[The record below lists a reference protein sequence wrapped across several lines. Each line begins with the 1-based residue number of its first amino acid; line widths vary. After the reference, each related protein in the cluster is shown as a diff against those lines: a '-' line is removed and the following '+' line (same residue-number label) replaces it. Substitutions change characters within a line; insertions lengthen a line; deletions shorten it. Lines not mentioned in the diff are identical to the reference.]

1 MISLEYSDM
10 KNSLSGALLAGS
22 VSILI
27 GGVALVYAMRTG
39 LYAWRSRRWPRVTG
53 TVIKSEVVKVP
64 RRRVSNIFKPV
75 VVYTYEV
82 NGLEY
87 TNDQMGFGYDDF
99 LGNGLFNGP
108 MNAEQVAELYR
119 PGDPVSV
126 AYDPQDNSRSVL
138 KTGINK
144 GHVATAL
151 LGLFFIGFGIC
162 CFWSLLS
169 R

>member
-1 MISLEYSDM
+1 MVVGGLSL
-10 KNSLSGALLAGS
+10 
-22 VSILI
+22 VH
-27 GGVALVYAMRTG
+27 AMRTG
-39 LYAWRSRRWPRVTG
+39 FYALQSRQWPRVTG
-53 TVIKSEVVKVP
+53 TVLKSNVVKVP
-64 RRRVSNIFKPV
+64 RRRFSNIFKPA

-87 TNDQMGFGYDDF
+87 TNGQIGFGYDDF
-99 LGNGLFNGP
+99 LGDGLFNGP
-108 MNAEQVAELYR
+108 MNAELVAELYR

-126 AYDPQDNSRSVL
+126 AYDPQNNSRSVL
-138 KTGINK
+138 KRGINK

>member
-1 MISLEYSDM
+1 MEYC
-10 KNSLSGALLAGS
+10 
-22 VSILI
+22 
-27 GGVALVYAMRTG
+27 
-39 LYAWRSRRWPRVTG
+39 
-53 TVIKSEVVKVP
+53 
-64 RRRVSNIFKPV
+64 
-75 VVYTYEV
+75 
-82 NGLEY
+82 
-87 TNDQMGFGYDDF
+87 NDKMGFGFDDF
-99 LGNGLFNGP
+99 LGDGLCRGR
-108 MNAEQVAELYR
+108 MNAEEVAALYR

-144 GHVATAL
+144 GHVATTI

>member
-1 MISLEYSDM
+1 
-10 KNSLSGALLAGS
+10 
-22 VSILI
+22 
-27 GGVALVYAMRTG
+27 
-39 LYAWRSRRWPRVTG
+39 VTG

-64 RRRVSNIFKPV
+64 RRKFSNIFKPV
-75 VVYTYEV
+75 VVYSYEV

-99 LGNGLFNGP
+99 LGDGLFNGP
-108 MNAEQVAELYR
+108 MNAEQVTDLYR

-126 AYDPQDNSRSVL
+126 AYDPQVHSRSVL
-138 KTGINK
+138 KTSINK

-151 LGLFFIGFGIC
+151 LGLFFIGFAIC

-169 R
+169 K